1 MMKRNHKA
9 LYFYVGILGSIL
21 ILSILAPWVAPYDPE
36 TIDFRNMLSAP
47 TAQHL
52 LGTDDMGRD
61 LLSRILYGGR
71 QSILLSFLATSF
83 SACIGL
89 VIGVAAGYYGGKT
102 DLVITMCSSI
112 FQGLPGTTMMIA
124 LTGVLGPGMK
134 SLLIAVT
141 ITSWVGFSRIVR
153 GEVMRIKQEYYI
165 ESAKSLGAGDFRLI
179 CRHILPNIMESII
192 VLFTNRIGS
201 VVLSVSSLSYLGFGL
216 QPPTPDWG
224 IMIKDARTY
233 FRSAPIMAVAPGLC
247 IVLFVFSIHSIG
259 NWLRDRMDVH
269 NETSIEL

>member
-1 MMKRNHKA
+1 MKKRNFSIYIY
-9 LYFYVGILGSIL
+9 LGILGCIL
-21 ILSILAPWVAPYDPE
+21 ILSFLAPWIAPHDPE
-36 TIDFRNMLSAP
+36 AIDFRNMLAGPSSAHP
-47 TAQHL
+47 
-52 LGTDDMGRD
+52 LGTDDLGRD

-71 QSILLSFLATSF
+71 QSILLAFLATSF
-83 SACIGL
+83 SALIGL
-89 VIGVAAGYYGGKT
+89 IVGVTAGFYGGKV
-102 DLVITMCSSI
+102 DLLITTASSI

-124 LTGVLGPGMK
+124 LTGVLGPGMR

-165 ESAKSLGAGDFRLI
+165 ESAKSLGSGDLRLI
-179 CRHILPNIMESII
+179 LRHVLPNIMESII
-192 VLFTNRIGS
+192 VLFTNRIGDT
-201 VVLSVSSLSYLGFGL
+201 VLSVASLSYLGFGL

-224 IMIKDARTY
+224 IMIKEARTY
-233 FRSAPIMAVAPGLC
+233 FRSSPMMAVAPGLC

-269 NETSIEL
+269 SETAVEV